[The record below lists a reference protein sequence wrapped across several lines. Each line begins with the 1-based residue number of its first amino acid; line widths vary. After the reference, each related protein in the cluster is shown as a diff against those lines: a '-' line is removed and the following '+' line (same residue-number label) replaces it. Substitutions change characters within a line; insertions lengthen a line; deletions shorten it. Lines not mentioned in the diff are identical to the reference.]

1 MGCAKKTGARSSVLE
16 FNSFSSK
23 EFHDYLE
30 GLPIHFVL
38 CHDGVES
45 EDVKDTTILRYL
57 IRRLISLGKNVA
69 IINSLKWKSSK
80 VATYS
85 ALFVCVK
92 I

>member
-1 MGCAKKTGARSSVLE
+1 MECAKKTGARSSVLE
-16 FNSFSSK
+16 FSSFSSK

-45 EDVKDTTILRYL
+45 EDVKDTTILRYF
-57 IRRLISLGKNVA
+57 IRRLISLGRNVA

-80 VATYS
+80 VT
-85 ALFVCVK
+85 
-92 I
+92 